1 MKRGGERGKEG
12 ERRMKRGGNEEYRR
26 GIHGKR
32 DRERKGGKIHERWM
46 VKGEGGKKWRKGS
59 KEAGNKYGGGEEL
72 GGKGLNEE

>member
-1 MKRGGERGKEG
+1 MKREGKRGKEG

-32 DRERKGGKIHERWM
+32 DRERKGGKIHERWK

-59 KEAGNKYGGGEEL
+59 KEAGNKYGGRGGVRGEGVE
-72 GGKGLNEE
+72 